1 MVNKIN
7 NNNSSNNSKG
17 LALITG
23 SAKNIGSNIA
33 YNLAKIGYDII
44 IHYNNSEVQAKELI
58 KKINKDFSVKT
69 YSIKCDLNDKDQ
81 VKEMANYVANNHSNW
96 NLLINNASIF
106 KKSNFTNSTAIFY
119 ENFNIHFIA
128 PLILSQ
134 EFYRVVKNKKNKN
147 AQIIN
152 MLDKNLVRYETIHF
166 YYLLTKKFLAEF
178 TKMLSLE
185 TAPIVRVNGIAP
197 GFLSHTNQEVFDIK
211 KEVLIKKIPLKNVCK
226 LEDIWQAV
234 EFLVNNKFITGQ
246 IISID
251 GGASLNH
258 AG

>member
-1 MVNKIN
+1 MN
-7 NNNSSNNSKG
+7 SNNSKG

-44 IHYNNSEVQAKELI
+44 IHYNNSELPAKNLI
-58 KKINKDFSVKT
+58 KKIKQDFSVKT
-69 YSIKCDLNDKDQ
+69 YSIKCDLSDINQ
-81 VKEMANYVANNHSNW
+81 VKKMTKHIANNHSNW

-106 KKSNFTNSTAIFY
+106 EQSSFNESIDKFY
-119 ENFNIHFIA
+119 DNFNVHFVA

-134 EFYRVVKNKKNKN
+134 EFYKIIKNKKNKD

-185 TAPIVRVNGIAP
+185 IAPLVRVNGIAP
-197 GFLSHTNQEVFDIK
+197 GFLSHTNQEIFDIK
-211 KEVLIKKIPLKNVCK
+211 KEVLIKKIPLKNFCK

-234 EFLVNNKFITGQ
+234 EFLLNNKFITGQ